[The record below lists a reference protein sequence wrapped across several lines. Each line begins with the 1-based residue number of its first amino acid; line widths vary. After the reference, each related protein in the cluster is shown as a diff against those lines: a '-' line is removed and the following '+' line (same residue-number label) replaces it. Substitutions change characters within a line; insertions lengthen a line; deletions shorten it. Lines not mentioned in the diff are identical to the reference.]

1 MRATEFLNYINKKRK
16 PSKDETDEYTHFTC
30 NEYYY
35 VMKKGKK
42 VLKLNKQSQKYE
54 DIRKQI
60 SKNTKETK
68 WKNTYKS
75 F

>member
-30 NEYYY
+30 NEYEE
-35 VMKKGKK
+35 VMVDGKK
-42 VLKLNKQSQKYE
+42 VKRLTKQSQKYE

-60 SKNTKETK
+60 SKGKK
-68 WKNTYKS
+68 
-75 F
+75 

>member
-30 NEYYY
+30 NEYEE
-35 VMKKGKK
+35 VMVDGKK
-42 VLKLNKQSQKYE
+42 VKRLTKQSQKYE

-60 SKNTKETK
+60 SKEKE
-68 WKNTYKS
+68 
-75 F
+75 

>member
-16 PSKDETDEYTHFTC
+16 PSKDETDEKYTHFTC
-30 NEYYY
+30 EYYY

-68 WKNTYKS
+68 
-75 F
+75 